1 MTQTYESGMNISVD
15 TNPGQ
20 NPTGKSTQS
29 GPEPIFNVL
38 KTILIENSRTC
49 SIRTSIR
56 SISNKYLA
64 IFWTQRLIFQMTYS
78 MIPPLQSK

>member
-1 MTQTYESGMNISVD
+1 MTRELQKFLVG
-15 TNPGQ
+15 TNPGL
-20 NPTGKSTQS
+20 NPTGKATES
-29 GPEPIFNVL
+29 GSEPIFNML

-56 SISNKYLA
+56 SISNKHLA
-64 IFWTQRLIFQMTYS
+64 IFWTKRLIFQMTYS